1 MALIE
6 LILRVN
12 RLFCDIQLLESLN
25 KNTKTE
31 TTMYKKVLLLCLF
44 VMASS
49 YAHAQTPDTLFYGNT
64 ANIAEN
70 PFGTGYIG
78 GTNGYGD
85 TGKYQRF
92 DFDSEVNIVGA
103 RLHFALIEMGG
114 GAFDNVDIV
123 VRAVA
128 ANGAPGEI
136 IGDMSINLSQ
146 ASVGE
151 EGNYFQFVTPVE
163 LSELGLTS
171 VFIGIEWAASVDDS
185 FTIYLD
191 SDGEGDTAG
200 RAWERFEDGSYNDFG
215 TQLNPTFSWGR
226 DADLWIGAVY
236 TPKPTS
242 VDSDDLLVRSFGLA
256 QNYPNPFNPSTVI
269 SYTMSEQT
277 HTRLEVFN
285 LVGQSVA
292 ILVNEQ
298 MPQGTH
304 SVSFNADNLPSGV
317 YMYRLTASSF
327 SDTKKLTLIK

>member
-1 MALIE
+1 
-6 LILRVN
+6 
-12 RLFCDIQLLESLN
+12 
-25 KNTKTE
+25 
-31 TTMYKKVLLLCLF
+31 MYKKVLLLCLF

-171 VFIGIEWAASVDDS
+171 VFIGIEWAASVDDA
-185 FTIYLD
+185 FAIYLD

-256 QNYPNPFNPSTVI
+256 QNYPNPFNPSTSI
-269 SYTMSEQT
+269 SYTLSEQA
-277 HTRLEVFN
+277 HARLEVFN

-298 MPQGTH
+298 MAQGTY
-304 SVSFNADNLPSGV
+304 SVNFNADNLPSGV
-317 YMYRLTASSF
+317 YMYRLTAGSF
-327 SDTKKLTLIK
+327 SDSKKLTLIK